1 MRLWQR
7 LMNQSGLFL
16 EVKSVTRI
24 ALLTVLVLFSL
35 SLPNPAQAA
44 ITKKFAIVYDIGG
57 RGDGAIND
65 AAALGVDTAK
75 KSFKFSALDFREMV
89 TDGSES
95 DRETRLRFLAKAGY
109 NLIIAVGSSFSP
121 ALQVVGQEFPTTQ
134 FAIINDE
141 SVGMVNVTSVVFDD
155 NAGAFLAGILA
166 ATTSKTG
173 KVGFIADPQDSN
185 YPILAKDFTA
195 GVKYGKASTKAII
208 RIPKGSPTLDVT
220 ALKLAGVDIVYSLWG
235 SSGEVISALTKANS
249 GKTKIALIGQS
260 PEQYFLASAA
270 AKKILLATVNNRV
283 DLAILTLIRTALE
296 DQTLSDILDEI
307 KGVYGHRFS
316 IADGAIDISK
326 SPISAVA
333 KAKIALAKSAIISE
347 KLQIIR

>member
-1 MRLWQR
+1 
-7 LMNQSGLFL
+7 MNQSDLSL
-16 EVKSVTRI
+16 KARSVKRL
-24 ALLTVLVLFSL
+24 ALLTVLALFSL
-35 SLPNPAQAA
+35 SQVNPAQAA
-44 ITKKFAIVYDIGG
+44 ITKKFAIIYDIGG

-121 ALQVVGQEFPTTQ
+121 ALQVVGQEYPNTQ
-134 FAIINDE
+134 FAIINDQ
-141 SVGMVNVTSVVFDD
+141 SVGMVNVTSVVFDH

-166 ATTSKTG
+166 AITSKTG

-185 YPILAKDFTA
+185 YPILARDFAA
-195 GVKYGKASTKAII
+195 GAKYGKASAKAII
-208 RIPKGSPTLDVT
+208 RIPKGTPTLDVT
-220 ALKLAGVDIVYSLWG
+220 ALKAAGVDIIFSLWG
-235 SSGEVISALTKANS
+235 SSGEVISAITKVNS
-249 GKTKIALIGQS
+249 GKNKIALIGQA

-283 DLAILTLIRTALE
+283 DLAILTLIRTAL
-296 DQTLSDILDEI
+296 DDLTLSDILDEV

-316 IADGAIDISK
+316 IADGAIDISN
-326 SPISAVA
+326 SPATKLARVKITAA
-333 KAKIALAKSAIISE
+333 KAAIISE
-347 KLQIIR
+347 KLQILR